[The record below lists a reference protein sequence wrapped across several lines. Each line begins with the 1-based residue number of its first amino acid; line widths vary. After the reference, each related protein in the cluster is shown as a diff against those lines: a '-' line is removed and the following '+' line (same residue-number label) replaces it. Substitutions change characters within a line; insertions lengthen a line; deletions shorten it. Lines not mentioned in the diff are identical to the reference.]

1 MSSLVLCPVRKEQEE
16 KMMRANSS
24 MKKWGRDLIYD
35 LIGALLQAFGV
46 WCFIEPCMIA
56 PGGASGIALLVN
68 HITGLPVGTLT
79 LIINIPLLIS
89 AYILLDK
96 KMAIKTIRT
105 VVLMTIVLD
114 MAVSPWIPQY
124 VGDRLISS
132 VFGGILVGAGMALIF
147 MEGSTTG
154 GGDILAK
161 LLQKKF
167 PYMHTGYAIMLIDIV
182 VIGASVL
189 VFRELESALY
199 GMISMVCTTQAIDA
213 ILYGMNKG
221 TMVMINSPKN
231 QEIASRI
238 MARLDRGTTFFKSV
252 GGYSRK
258 ECETLMCVVDRKQF
272 YLVKE
277 IIDSCDPGAFVI
289 VSETKEVYGEGFL
302 DDPRWKE
309 GGIPQ
314 S

>member
-1 MSSLVLCPVRKEQEE
+1 MKAGCNVRKRG
-16 KMMRANSS
+16 K
-24 MKKWGRDLIYD
+24 DLAYD
-35 LIGALLQAFGV
+35 LMGSLLQAFGV

-56 PGGASGIALLVN
+56 PGGASGFALLIN
-68 HITGLPVGTLT
+68 HMTGLPVGALT
-79 LIINIPLLIS
+79 LIINIPLLIC
-89 AYILLDK
+89 AYIFLDK
-96 KMAIKTIRT
+96 KMALKTVRT
-105 VVLMTIVLD
+105 VILMTLILD
-114 MAVSPWIPQY
+114 GCVSPWIPQY
-124 VGDRLISS
+124 MGDRLISS

-167 PYMHTGYAIMLIDIV
+167 PYMHTGYAIMIIDTV
-182 VIGASVL
+182 VIGASII
-189 VFRELESALY
+189 VFGQLEAALY
-199 GMISMVCTTQAIDA
+199 GIISMVCTTQAIDA

-221 TMVMINSPKN
+221 TMVMIHSSRNH
-231 QEIASRI
+231 EIASLI
-238 MARLDRGTTFFKSV
+238 MARLDRGTTFFRSV
-252 GGYSRK
+252 GGYSQK

-302 DDPRWKE
+302 DDPRRKE
-309 GGIPQ
+309 GAT
-314 S
+314 